1 MTHRTG
7 TWEPTVGA
15 VLVGEGLHAG
25 YPGRGDVLDCAHVS
39 VTGRSRLALLGENGS
54 GKTTLLRCLSGAHVP
69 DAGSVAVDGITL
81 RHDNAGL
88 RDHRQ
93 RVQLVLQDPDDQ
105 LFSADVRADVSFGPI
120 NLGLADHGAR
130 ARGSEALALL
140 DVVDLAD
147 RPVPQLSYGQR
158 KRVAIAGAVAMR
170 PQVILLDEPTA
181 GLDPRAVT
189 TLRAALDNLEARGTT
204 VVVSTHDIDFA
215 WEWADEVGVVVDGI
229 VHQGSTVKIMTDEAL
244 LRRAHLGVPW
254 PVKLLRSL
262 GHEIDVVDP
271 PRTVA
276 DVARFL
282 G

>member
-7 TWEPTVGA
+7 TWEPTEGA

-25 YPGRGDVLDCAHVS
+25 YPGRADVLDCAHIAVS
-39 VTGRSRLALLGENGS
+39 SGSRLALLGENGS
-54 GKTTLLRCLSGAHVP
+54 GKTTLLRCLSGAHEP
-69 DAGSVAVDGITL
+69 TAGRVVVDGIAL
-81 RHDNAGL
+81 SHSASGL
-88 RDHRQ
+88 REHRQ

-120 NLGLADHGAR
+120 NLGLDDAEVRVRVA
-130 ARGSEALALL
+130 EALELL
-140 DVVDLAD
+140 DVTELAD
-147 RPVPQLSYGQR
+147 RPVNQLSYGQR

-170 PQVILLDEPTA
+170 PQVLLLDEPTA

-189 TLRAALDNLEARGTT
+189 TLRAALSNLEARGTT

-244 LRRAHLGVPW
+244 LGRAHLGVPW
-254 PVKLLRSL
+254 PVRLLRSL
-262 GHEIDVVDP
+262 GHEIDVVAP
-271 PRTVA
+271 PRTVS

>member
-7 TWEPTVGA
+7 TWEPTEGA

-25 YPGRGDVLDCAHVS
+25 YPGRADVLDCAHIAVS
-39 VTGRSRLALLGENGS
+39 SGSRLALLGENGS
-54 GKTTLLRCLSGAHVP
+54 GKTTLLRCLSGAHEP
-69 DAGSVAVDGITL
+69 TAGRVVVDGIAL
-81 RHDNAGL
+81 SHSASGL
-88 RDHRQ
+88 REHRQ

-120 NLGLADHGAR
+120 NLGLDDAEVRVRVA
-130 ARGSEALALL
+130 EALELL
-140 DVVDLAD
+140 DVTELAD
-147 RPVPQLSYGQR
+147 RPVHQLSYGQR

-170 PQVILLDEPTA
+170 PQVLLLDEPTA

-189 TLRAALDNLEARGTT
+189 TLRAALSNLEARGTT

-254 PVKLLRSL
+254 PV
-262 GHEIDVVDP
+262 
-271 PRTVA
+271 A
-276 DVARFL
+276 A
-282 G
+282 

>member
-7 TWEPTVGA
+7 TWEPTEGA

-25 YPGRGDVLDCAHVS
+25 YPGRPDVLDCAHVS
-39 VTGRSRLALLGENGS
+39 VTGGSRLALLGENGC

-69 DAGSVAVDGITL
+69 EAGQIAVDGHPL

-88 RDHRQ
+88 REHRQ

-120 NLGLADHGAR
+120 NLGLDDDEVRVRVA
-130 ARGSEALALL
+130 EALELL
-140 DVVDLAD
+140 DITDLAD
-147 RPVPQLSYGQR
+147 RPVHQLSYGQR

-181 GLDPRAVT
+181 GLDPRAVS
-189 TLRAALDNLEARGTT
+189 TLRSALANLEARGTT

-215 WEWADEVGVVVDGI
+215 WEWADEVGIVVGGV
-229 VHQGSTVKIMTDEAL
+229 VHQGSTVKVMTDLAL
-244 LRRAHLGVPW
+244 LERAHLGVPW
-254 PVKLLRSL
+254 PVALLRSL
-262 GHEIDVVDP
+262 GHEIDVMTP
-271 PRTVA
+271 PRTVT

-282 G
+282 S

>member
-7 TWEPTVGA
+7 TWEPTEGA

-25 YPGRGDVLDCAHVS
+25 YPGRADVLDCAHIAVS
-39 VTGRSRLALLGENGS
+39 SGSRLALLGENGS
-54 GKTTLLRCLSGAHVP
+54 GKTTLLRCLSGAHEP
-69 DAGSVAVDGITL
+69 TAGRVVVDGIAL
-81 RHDNAGL
+81 SHSASGL
-88 RDHRQ
+88 REHRQ

-120 NLGLADHGAR
+120 NLGLDDAEVRVRVA
-130 ARGSEALALL
+130 EALELL
-140 DVVDLAD
+140 DVTELAD
-147 RPVPQLSYGQR
+147 RPVHQLSYGQR

-170 PQVILLDEPTA
+170 PQVLLLDEPTA

-189 TLRAALDNLEARGTT
+189 TLRAALSNLEARGTT

-244 LRRAHLGVPW
+244 LGRAHLGVPW
-254 PVKLLRSL
+254 PVRLLRSL
-262 GHEIDVVDP
+262 GHEIDVVAP
-271 PRTVA
+271 PRTVS
-276 DVARFL
+276 DVARLL

>member
-120 NLGLADHGAR
+120 NLGLDDHEVR
-130 ARGSEALALL
+130 ARVSEALELL

-147 RPVPQLSYGQR
+147 RPVHQLSYGQR

-189 TLRAALDNLEARGTT
+189 TCARPWTTSRHGAPRSWSRPTTSTSPGSGPTRWAWSWTASSTRAAP
-204 VVVSTHDIDFA
+204 S
-215 WEWADEVGVVVDGI
+215 
-229 VHQGSTVKIMTDEAL
+229 
-244 LRRAHLGVPW
+244 
-254 PVKLLRSL
+254 RS
-262 GHEIDVVDP
+262 
-271 PRTVA
+271 
-276 DVARFL
+276 
-282 G
+282 

>member
-7 TWEPTVGA
+7 TWEPTEGA

-25 YPGRGDVLDCAHVS
+25 YPGRADVLDCAHIAVS
-39 VTGRSRLALLGENGS
+39 SGSRLALLGENGS
-54 GKTTLLRCLSGAHVP
+54 GKTTLLRCLSGAHGP
-69 DAGSVAVDGITL
+69 TAGRVVVDGIAL
-81 RHDNAGL
+81 SHNASGL
-88 RDHRQ
+88 REHRQ

-120 NLGLADHGAR
+120 NLGLDDAEVRVRVA
-130 ARGSEALALL
+130 EALELL
-140 DVVDLAD
+140 DVTELAD
-147 RPVPQLSYGQR
+147 RPVHQLSYGQR

-170 PQVILLDEPTA
+170 PQVLLLDEPTA

-189 TLRAALDNLEARGTT
+189 TLRAALSNLEARGTT

-244 LRRAHLGVPW
+244 LGRAHLGVPW
-254 PVKLLRSL
+254 PVRLLRSL
-262 GHEIDVVDP
+262 GHEIDVVAP
-271 PRTVA
+271 PRTLS

-282 G
+282 S

>member
-7 TWEPTVGA
+7 TWEPTEGA

-25 YPGRGDVLDCAHVS
+25 YPGRADVLDCAHIAVS
-39 VTGRSRLALLGENGS
+39 SGSRLALLGENGS
-54 GKTTLLRCLSGAHVP
+54 GKTTLLRCLSGAHGP
-69 DAGSVAVDGITL
+69 TAGRVVVDGIAL
-81 RHDNAGL
+81 SHNASGL
-88 RDHRQ
+88 REHRQ

-120 NLGLADHGAR
+120 NLGLDDAEVRVRVA
-130 ARGSEALALL
+130 EALELL
-140 DVVDLAD
+140 DVTELAD
-147 RPVPQLSYGQR
+147 RPVHQLSYGQR

-170 PQVILLDEPTA
+170 PQVLLLDEPTA

-189 TLRAALDNLEARGTT
+189 TLRAALSNLEARGTT

-244 LRRAHLGVPW
+244 LGRAHLGVPW

-262 GHEIDVVDP
+262 GHEIDVVAP
-271 PRTVA
+271 PRTVS

>member
-7 TWEPTVGA
+7 TWEPTEGA

-25 YPGRGDVLDCAHVS
+25 YPGRADVLDCAHIAVS
-39 VTGRSRLALLGENGS
+39 SGSRLALLGENGS
-54 GKTTLLRCLSGAHVP
+54 GKTTLLRCLSGAHGP
-69 DAGSVAVDGITL
+69 TAGRVVVDGITL
-81 RHDNAGL
+81 SRNASGL
-88 RDHRQ
+88 REHRQ

-120 NLGLADHGAR
+120 NLGLDDAEVRVRVA
-130 ARGSEALALL
+130 EALELL
-140 DVVDLAD
+140 DVTELAD
-147 RPVPQLSYGQR
+147 RPVHQLSYGQR

-170 PQVILLDEPTA
+170 PQVLLLDEPTA

-189 TLRAALDNLEARGTT
+189 TLRAALSNLEARGTT

-244 LRRAHLGVPW
+244 LGRAHLGVPW
-254 PVKLLRSL
+254 PVRLLRSL
-262 GHEIDVVDP
+262 GHEIDVVAP
-271 PRTVA
+271 PRTVS
-276 DVARFL
+276 DVARLL

>member
-7 TWEPTVGA
+7 TWEPTEGA

-25 YPGRGDVLDCAHVS
+25 YPGRADVLDCAHIAVS
-39 VTGRSRLALLGENGS
+39 SGSRLALLGENGS
-54 GKTTLLRCLSGAHVP
+54 GKTTLLRCLSGAHEP
-69 DAGSVAVDGITL
+69 TAGRVVVDGIAL
-81 RHDNAGL
+81 SHSASGL
-88 RDHRQ
+88 REHPQ

-120 NLGLADHGAR
+120 NLGLDDAEVRVRVA
-130 ARGSEALALL
+130 EALELL
-140 DVVDLAD
+140 DVTELAD
-147 RPVPQLSYGQR
+147 RPVHQLSYGQR

-170 PQVILLDEPTA
+170 PQVLLLDEPTA

-189 TLRAALDNLEARGTT
+189 TLRAALSNLEARGTT

-244 LRRAHLGVPW
+244 LGRAHLGVPW
-254 PVKLLRSL
+254 PVRLLRSL
-262 GHEIDVVDP
+262 GHEIDVVAP
-271 PRTVA
+271 PRTVS
-276 DVARFL
+276 DVARLL